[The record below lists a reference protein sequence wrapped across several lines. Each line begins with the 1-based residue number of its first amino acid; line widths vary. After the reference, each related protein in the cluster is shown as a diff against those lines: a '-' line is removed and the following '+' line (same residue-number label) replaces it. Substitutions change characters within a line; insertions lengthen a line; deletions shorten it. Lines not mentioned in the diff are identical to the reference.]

1 MKRWLL
7 RLVGL
12 LLVLSVAAGGAGYAA
27 YSNFREAP
35 LNVPDDGVVVE
46 VERGSSL
53 TRIVD
58 GFARANLSDARP
70 EFWRVLAWQ
79 LGGADRLHAGEYQV
93 TPGMRPG
100 DLLALL
106 RRGEVIQHRFT
117 LVDGWSLR
125 DLRAALAAEPL
136 LEHDLA
142 RVDDRDLMTKLGR
155 SGLPEG
161 RFLPETYA
169 FVKRDP
175 ESAVL
180 RRAAEAMDKA
190 LALAWKDRDTDL
202 PLKSPEEALILAS
215 IVEKETGRA
224 EERPQI
230 AGVFARRLKIGMRL
244 QTDPTVIYGLGAA
257 FDGNLTR
264 AHLEA
269 DTPFNTYTRA
279 GLPPTPIAMPGMAAL
294 RAATKPAPGSALY
307 FVARGDGSH
316 QFSATLAEHNAAV
329 AKFQLRRR

>member
-1 MKRWLL
+1 MKRWFA
-7 RLVGL
+7 RCAAL
-12 LLVLSVAAGGAGYAA
+12 LLVLAVAAGAAAYAA
-27 YSNFREAP
+27 YSNFREQP
-35 LNVPDDGVVVE
+35 LNIPDNGRVVE
-46 VERGSSL
+46 IERGSSL

-58 GFARANLSDARP
+58 TFVRAKLSDARP

-79 LGGADRLHAGEYQV
+79 LGGADRLHAGEYKL
-93 TPGMRPG
+93 TAGMRPT
-100 DLLALL
+100 DLLTML

-117 LVDGWSLR
+117 IVDGWNLR
-125 DLRAALAAEPL
+125 DLRAALAAEEL

-142 RVDDRDLMTKLGR
+142 KVDERDLMVRLGR

-169 FVKRDP
+169 FVKHDP

-180 RRAAEAMDKA
+180 KRAAEALDKA
-190 LALAWKDRDTDL
+190 LAQAWKERSDEI

-224 EERPQI
+224 DERPQI

-269 DTPFNTYTRA
+269 DTPFNTYTRT
-279 GLPPTPIAMPGMAAL
+279 GLPPTPIALPGVAAL
-294 RAATKPAPGSALY
+294 RAATRPATGNALY
-307 FVARGDGSH
+307 FVAKGDGSH

-329 AKFQLRRR
+329 AKFQLHR